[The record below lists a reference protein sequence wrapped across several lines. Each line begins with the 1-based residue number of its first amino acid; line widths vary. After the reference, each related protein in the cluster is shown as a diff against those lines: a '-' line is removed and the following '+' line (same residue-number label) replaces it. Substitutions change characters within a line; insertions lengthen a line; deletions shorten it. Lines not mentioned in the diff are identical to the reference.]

1 MYIDLFHNPIHKKV
15 VHSLEEAFWVF
26 ARHVTCETMQVADF
40 EEYYEENRGIRLTK
54 KKLSFRGIGLDKD
67 DNPILRLI
75 DSEGEAKF
83 VPTRELTDK
92 EASRLYR
99 ELEKLADLINC
110 RRLLLST
117 TVYNEWPHEEYAII
131 DVIFNLDWSPDYR
144 INFLANA
151 GFTDNDSHAAGI
163 VIPFEGKEWVIDGFL
178 KQKGDHS
185 VLAHPKDGNKKDSR
199 FIDLLL
205 LPAEELDRIIEKIKE
220 GDEGDH
226 QHSLNRSSDKTW
238 E

>member
-1 MYIDLFHNPIHKKV
+1 MYIDLFHNPIHKKFIS
-15 VHSLEEAFWVF
+15 SLEEAFWVF
-26 ARHVTCETMQVADF
+26 ARHVTCETMQIADF
-40 EEYYEENRGIRLTK
+40 EEYYEENRSFRLTK

-67 DNPILRLI
+67 DNPVVRVI
-75 DSEGEAKF
+75 DREGDPKI
-83 VPTRELTDK
+83 VPTKELTDK
-92 EASRLYR
+92 EASRLFR
-99 ELEKLADLINC
+99 ELRNLAYLINN

-117 TVYNEWPHEEYAII
+117 TVHDDWPNEGYAII
-131 DVIFNLDWSPDYR
+131 DVIFNRDWSPDYR

-151 GFTDNDSHAAGI
+151 GFTDNDSHAAGM

-185 VLAHPKDGNKKDSR
+185 VLAHPKDGSEEDSR
-199 FIDLLL
+199 YIDLLL
-205 LPAEELDRIIEKIKE
+205 LPTEELDRIIEKIKE

-226 QHSLNRSSDKTW
+226 QHSLNRPSDKTW